1 MDPFSDPSDDAIR
14 EEELHLGDP
23 PASRRSQLWKTALI
37 VGIILIAA
45 IGYGWAEGWFAPAP
59 GKVPL
64 TCTGDLNVTGEG
76 SQLISPLMSVW
87 TTGFRAYSGCVQISY
102 QVDDGSA
109 GLQALA
115 SRSIEFVA
123 SEAPLSPAQQAALPD
138 PVVTVPVASGALA
151 IIYHVPGVP
160 AGLELSSTVL
170 AEIFLGQITSWNSSA
185 ITALNPNM
193 TFPAAL
199 PITTV
204 HGSGESGSNYVFTAY
219 LSSVSP
225 AWSERVGQGETVNW
239 SVGTTANGSLAMEQA
254 VENTSGAIGFVGLNV
269 AEGGSASVARV
280 QNPAG
285 NFITPTSASISAAF
299 QDVPSNGLPLG
310 NGDWSNVSELAA
322 PGPESYPIS
331 TFSYVLIY
339 EDLGHAYGSDLT
351 KNSAGWLATFLDWL
365 VYYAQNYSASL
376 HFAPL
381 PPNIIAADVQ
391 SLELLKYN
399 GVSLLGDPDN
409 DHD

>member
-1 MDPFSDPSDDAIR
+1 M
-14 EEELHLGDP
+14 
-23 PASRRSQLWKTALI
+23 
-37 VGIILIAA
+37 
-45 IGYGWAEGWFAPAP
+45 
-59 GKVPL
+59 
-64 TCTGDLNVTGEG
+64 
-76 SQLISPLMSVW
+76 
-87 TTGFRAYSGCVQISY
+87 
-102 QVDDGSA
+102 
-109 GLQALA
+109 
-115 SRSIEFVA
+115 A

-331 TFSYVLIY
+331 TFSYVL
-339 EDLGHAYGSDLT
+339 DLRGPGTCLRLGPDEELRRL
-351 KNSAGWLATFLDWL
+351 AGDVPRL
-365 VYYAQNYSASL
+365 VGLLRAEL
-376 HFAPL
+376 LGL
-381 PPNIIAADVQ
+381 PPLCAPPAEHHRGRRAEPRASQVQRGLAAR
-391 SLELLKYN
+391 
-399 GVSLLGDPDN
+399 GPG
-409 DHD
+409 